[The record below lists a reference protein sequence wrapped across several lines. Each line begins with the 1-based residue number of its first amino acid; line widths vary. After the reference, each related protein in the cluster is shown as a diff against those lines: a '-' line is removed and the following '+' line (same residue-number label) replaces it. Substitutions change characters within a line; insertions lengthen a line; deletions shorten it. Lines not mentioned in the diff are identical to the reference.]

1 MTSWRLSQVTKGHAL
16 DTVIL
21 AGFCYPINYIF
32 GLPCILAKDR
42 DQEAWNTFCLFP
54 SGNIILKLCNL
65 CLIVVY
71 FNICTMFNL
80 SSLVITGR
88 VRGSSWFLYFLIY
101 LTGSLV
107 EWRPSSVVFQK
118 LPRWFKCAAWRKAPR
133 TFSSIWIHLGWSQ
146 LRGGGRLLLTSSWR
160 GKNATGHLGY
170 RGQSAPTP
178 SKVPSSAMAIV
189 QQLEQSQSEG
199 RGQVGRIC
207 RSRGE
212 DWCFTEAQNKSKIQ
226 RGVLP
231 VAGAIWTT
239 SWASGPGCRAAL
251 RGPTKLP
258 TGHGAPPRLWSL
270 GEIAGW
276 SGRSDRETGLGV
288 DQVST

>member
-146 LRGGGRLLLTSSWR
+146 LRGGGQVAPDIQLERQECYWTPRVQGTVSPYP
-160 GKNATGHLGY
+160 K
-170 RGQSAPTP
+170 QSAILCDGN
-178 SKVPSSAMAIV
+178 SAA
-189 QQLEQSQSEG
+189 
-199 RGQVGRIC
+199 
-207 RSRGE
+207 
-212 DWCFTEAQNKSKIQ
+212 
-226 RGVLP
+226 
-231 VAGAIWTT
+231 AGAEPVW
-239 SWASGPGCRAAL
+239 R
-251 RGPTKLP
+251 
-258 TGHGAPPRLWSL
+258 
-270 GEIAGW
+270 
-276 SGRSDRETGLGV
+276 
-288 DQVST
+288 